1 MTLQNSEKYYLLE
14 LEINRG
20 NVYLHSNTDTGCN
33 FPTTIKTSSSIM
45 LCKFAFQKTKL
56 RMKFIVSIFLCF
68 PKVSS
73 PRLS

>member
-1 MTLQNSEKYYLLE
+1 MTRQHSEKYYLLE

-20 NVYLHSNTDTGCN
+20 SVYLQSNADTGCN
-33 FPTTIKTSSSIM
+33 FSTTIITSSSIM

-56 RMKFIVSIFLCF
+56 RMRFIVSIFLCV